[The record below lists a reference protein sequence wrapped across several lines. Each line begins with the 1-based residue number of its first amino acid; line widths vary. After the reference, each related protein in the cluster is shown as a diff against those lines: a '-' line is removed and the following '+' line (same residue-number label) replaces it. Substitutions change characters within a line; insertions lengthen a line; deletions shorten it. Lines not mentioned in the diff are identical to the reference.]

1 MSQMTITCPN
11 CRNNFAAPVEQILDV
26 GRDPSA
32 KVRFLAGQVNRVRC
46 PNCGYQ
52 MAVGTPLAYHDPDKQ
67 LLLVNIP
74 MELNLKLDEQE
85 RIIGTMTRAITDSLP
100 PEKRKGY
107 LFNPRRTFT
116 LQGMADTIL
125 EFDGLTKEMI
135 NERREK
141 LKLVED
147 MLRTSEEELPKLAA
161 ENDASLDETFFE
173 MINAAIET
181 AVMNGRRETAEQML
195 YLRQILLENSSY
207 GKELLEVAARQEAA
221 IERVT
226 QDLNELGDKL
236 TQAKLIDLAISY
248 QDDDEALQAL
258 VGLIRPA
265 LDYTFFEK
273 LTERIEGSGRVSK
286 QQTLEGLRARLT
298 ELTEAVDN
306 QQRAMVQQSA
316 MLLQQIINSPDI
328 EQAVQEAL
336 PLIDDLFIN
345 VLEATLQDASQ
356 RKDAQL
362 ALKLQQV
369 YQIISQIMQ
378 QSAPPEVQFINEL
391 LQTENELETRL
402 LLIER
407 AKEIGPSL
415 LDYMDNLIETLSARG
430 AHDMVA
436 RISTLREQAE
446 QVINDGE

>member
-46 PNCGYQ
+46 SNCGYQ

-161 ENDASLDETFFE
+161 QNDAYLDETFFE

-226 QDLNELGDKL
+226 KDLNELGDKL
-236 TQAKLIDLAISY
+236 TQAKLIDLAIGY
-248 QDDDEALQAL
+248 GDDDEALQAF

-265 LDYTFFEK
+265 LDPTFFEK
-273 LTERIEGSGRVSK
+273 LAERIEGSGRVSK
-286 QQTLEGLRARLT
+286 QQALESLRARLT

-316 MLLQQIINSPDI
+316 MLLQQIVNSPNL

-345 VLEATLQDASQ
+345 VLEATLQDAAQ
-356 RKDAQL
+356 RKDTQL

-402 LLIER
+402 LLIEH

-430 AHDMVA
+430 ADDMVA
-436 RISTLREQAE
+436 RISALRDQAE

>member
-1 MSQMTITCPN
+1 MSQMPITCPN

-46 PNCGYQ
+46 PNCNYQ

-74 MELNLKLDEQE
+74 MELNLNHDEQE

-107 LFNPRRTFT
+107 LFSPRRTYT
-116 LQGMADTIL
+116 LQGLADTIL
-125 EFDGLTKEMI
+125 EADGLTKDMI
-135 NERREK
+135 NQRRDK

-147 MLRTSEEELPKLAA
+147 MLRSAEEDLPGLAA
-161 ENDASLDETFFE
+161 ENDAQLDETFFE

-226 QDLNELGDKL
+226 NDLNALGEKI
-236 TQAKLIDLAISY
+236 TQAKLVDLAIGY
-248 QDDDEALQAL
+248 QEDDEALQAF

-265 LDYTFFEK
+265 LDQTFFDK
-273 LTERIEGSGRVSK
+273 LNERIEGAGRVTK
-286 QQTLEGLRARLT
+286 QQALESLRDRLN
-298 ELTEAVDN
+298 ELAEAIDN
-306 QQRAMVQQSA
+306 QQRAMVQQAA
-316 MLLQQIINSPDI
+316 MLLQQIINSPDL

-336 PLIDDLFIN
+336 PMIDDLFIN
-345 VLEATLQDASQ
+345 VLEATLQDAAQ
-356 RKDAQL
+356 RKEAQL

-391 LQTENELETRL
+391 LQAENELEARL
-402 LLIER
+402 LLMEH
-407 AKEIGPSL
+407 APQIGPSL
-415 LDYMDNLIETLSARG
+415 LDYMDNLIETLSSRG
-430 AHDMVA
+430 AEDMVA
-436 RISTLREQAE
+436 RISALREEAE
-446 QVINDGE
+446 KVLNGGE

>member
-46 PNCGYQ
+46 SNCGYQ

-147 MLRTSEEELPKLAA
+147 MLRTSEEELPKMAA
-161 ENDASLDETFFE
+161 QNDALLDETFFE

-236 TQAKLIDLAISY
+236 TQAKLIDLAIGY
-248 QDDDEALQAL
+248 GNDDEALQAF

-265 LDYTFFEK
+265 LDPTFFEK

-286 QQTLEGLRARLT
+286 QQSLESLRARLT

-306 QQRAMVQQSA
+306 QQRAMVQQA
-316 MLLQQIINSPDI
+316 AILLQQIVNSPNL

-345 VLEATLQDASQ
+345 VLEATLQDAAQ
-356 RKDAQL
+356 RKEAQL

-402 LLIER
+402 LLIEH

-430 AHDMVA
+430 ADDMVA
-436 RISTLREQAE
+436 RISALREQAE